1 MDLKKCYLLED
12 LFPKSFADYEERSYG
27 ILFYNITNK
36 DSYDSNH
43 AVIFRDKINNL
54 SETLKDIISF
64 YHERGINPTI
74 YQSTQDSGYFGEIK
88 EELCKAGFDSWLE
101 EQRFMVLKEEN
112 TIVPNE
118 KLVVKKT
125 EKWDDS
131 LVQIFLEAEEPWEIE
146 VVKRALCN
154 PNTVLWVVYLEEK
167 PIGFLYCLMDG
178 DICRG
183 NYVLVSKQHRNV
195 GAGRTLTY
203 HYVRW
208 CKENGIRIV
217 FHWPDGEHPEKIYYD
232 AGFRYVE
239 TVHAGRASYRNNERL
254 HNILKNKKVI
264 FFDVGYTLDYPASG
278 DWMFTKKF
286 YEVLGDKLNGID
298 SDIVSKARDYA
309 LTYLENNHLVNG
321 IEEEYK
327 QFHRFYSDIVK
338 YLGIEVSAEDIDAI
352 AKDRVTNMN
361 NYVVYEDALCVVKE
375 LSQTHKLG
383 IISDTWPSIDNQL
396 KAIGVYDYFS
406 TFTYS
411 CDLGVFKPNEKMYLD
426 ALQKC
431 GCKPEETVFIDD
443 SVRNLEGAE
452 TLGITPILIAA
463 NSAADVETKYYKIHS
478 LSELL
483 Q

>member
-1 MDLKKCYLLED
+1 MDLNKCYLLED
-12 LFPKSFADYEERSYG
+12 LFQKSFADYEERSYG

-178 DICRG
+178 DICRQTILG
-183 NYVLVSKQHRNV
+183 N
-195 GAGRTLTY
+195 
-203 HYVRW
+203 
-208 CKENGIRIV
+208 
-217 FHWPDGEHPEKIYYD
+217 F
-232 AGFRYVE
+232 
-239 TVHAGRASYRNNERL
+239 
-254 HNILKNKKVI
+254 NK
-264 FFDVGYTLDYPASG
+264 
-278 DWMFTKKF
+278 
-286 YEVLGDKLNGID
+286 
-298 SDIVSKARDYA
+298 
-309 LTYLENNHLVNG
+309 
-321 IEEEYK
+321 
-327 QFHRFYSDIVK
+327 
-338 YLGIEVSAEDIDAI
+338 
-352 AKDRVTNMN
+352 
-361 NYVVYEDALCVVKE
+361 
-375 LSQTHKLG
+375 
-383 IISDTWPSIDNQL
+383 SIW
-396 KAIGVYDYFS
+396 
-406 TFTYS
+406 
-411 CDLGVFKPNEKMYLD
+411 
-426 ALQKC
+426 
-431 GCKPEETVFIDD
+431 
-443 SVRNLEGAE
+443 
-452 TLGITPILIAA
+452 
-463 NSAADVETKYYKIHS
+463 
-478 LSELL
+478 
-483 Q
+483 